1 VLIDSHAH
9 LDSTRYDD
17 DRLAVLQRAAAA
29 GVDTILSI
37 GIGEG
42 PDTMHRAAEIA
53 SEFAGLPDVPRIF
66 ASAGIHPSETTFADQ
81 AALDKLADLTRHP
94 HIIAVGEIGLDD
106 YHADNPPQDV
116 QHRAFIQQMEIARAA
131 KLPILIHCRAKEG
144 TTTAWDDTLSLL
156 ETHWRDTG
164 LGGVLHCFG
173 GEWQHAQRGIDMGFY
188 ISFAGNVTFPK
199 AQPLRDVAARV
210 PADSLLIE
218 TDCPFLAPIPH
229 RGKRNEP
236 AFVAQVPQTL
246 ADARNTT
253 PEEIAVSTTNNFLR
267 LFQAAQHPLQHCPFR

>member
-9 LDSTRYDD
+9 LDSARYDD

-29 GVDTILSI
+29 GVDTILSV

-53 SEFAGLPDVPRIF
+53 FEFAGLPDVPRIF
-66 ASAGIHPSETTFADQ
+66 ASAGIHPSEANFADH
-81 AALDKLADLTRHP
+81 AALEKLTHLTLHP
-94 HIIAVGEIGLDD
+94 QVIAVGEIGLDD

-116 QHRAFIQQMEIARAA
+116 QRRAFIQQMEIARAA

-164 LGGVLHCFG
+164 LRGVLHCFG
-173 GEWQHAQRGIDMGFY
+173 GEWQHAQRGIDMGFC
-188 ISFAGNVTFPK
+188 ISFAGNITFPK
-199 AQPLRDVAARV
+199 AQPLRDVATRV
-210 PADSLLIE
+210 PTDSLLIE

-236 AFVAQVPQTL
+236 AFVAHVPQTL

-253 PEEIAVSTTNNFLR
+253 SEEIAASTTKNFLG
-267 LFQAAQHPLQHCPFR
+267 LFKAAQHL